1 MSQFHDKLL
10 GEKNQTYSSPQTLPW
25 YTAKHVYL
33 RCLSVC
39 MEPEEEVWKNT
50 KPGMQFIQVLLG
62 VISKGC
68 EKGVVVLMRSA
79 LGHMPAMH
87 CRLDG

>member
-1 MSQFHDKLL
+1 
-10 GEKNQTYSSPQTLPW
+10 
-25 YTAKHVYL
+25 
-33 RCLSVC
+33 